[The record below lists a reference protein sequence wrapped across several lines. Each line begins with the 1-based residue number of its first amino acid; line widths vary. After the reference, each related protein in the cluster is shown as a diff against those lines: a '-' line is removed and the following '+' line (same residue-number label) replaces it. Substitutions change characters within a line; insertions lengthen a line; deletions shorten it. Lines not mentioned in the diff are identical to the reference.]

1 MIYDRST
8 CTRAS
13 QVKSKDPGQLDYN
26 GIHLVNEIVN
36 VPL

>member
-13 QVKSKDPGQLDYN
+13 QVESKDPRQLDYN
-26 GIHLVNEIVN
+26 GIHGVNELVNV
-36 VPL
+36 LF